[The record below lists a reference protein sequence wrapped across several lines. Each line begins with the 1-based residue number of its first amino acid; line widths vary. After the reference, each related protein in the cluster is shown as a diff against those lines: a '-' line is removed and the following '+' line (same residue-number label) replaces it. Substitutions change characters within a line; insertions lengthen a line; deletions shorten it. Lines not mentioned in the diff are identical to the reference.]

1 MNMPSNGECAMLD
14 EIAIQQ
20 TINRYSDGASRRDW
34 ERVLSTFAPD
44 ATWEIPTFELICRD
58 HAVIRD
64 TMAGFVA
71 QMAYF
76 VQINAPALISVNGD
90 LATARSTI
98 RECGKFADRDEAL
111 EILGFY
117 DDELKRTE
125 QGWKFSR
132 RVFHAL
138 GQHRFALLKAEPLP
152 PPGNQ

>member
-1 MNMPSNGECAMLD
+1 MHD

-34 ERVLSTFAPD
+34 DNVLSTFTPD
-44 ATWEIPTFELICRD
+44 GTWEIPLFNMVYRE
-58 HAVIRD
+58 HAVIRGAM
-64 TMAGFVA
+64 TGFIA

-76 VQINAPALISVNGD
+76 VQMNAPAIINVKGD
-90 LATARSTI
+90 SATARSTI

-117 DDELKRTE
+117 EDELKRTE
-125 QGWKFSR
+125 EGWKFTR

-138 GQHRFALLKAEPLP
+138 GQHRFALLETKPL
-152 PPGNQ
+152 